1 MYLHAYINPIYP
13 DNETISDKPRERMA
27 VTFNL
32 EPSVPGDIVFTR
44 MWMLI
49 ITGLSLL
56 SRNSRY

>member
-32 EPSVPGDIVFTR
+32 EPSVPREQVKCKQI
-44 MWMLI
+44 
-49 ITGLSLL
+49 
-56 SRNSRY
+56 NK